1 MCLSYVNL
9 NAFML
14 KIKYLHN
21 IWTTLNGKIDY
32 GCSSRK
38 ERFENSNVR
47 CNYSYK
53 LFEHWDCKFISI
65 IILWKICTN
74 TIKRENFWWNRWSK
88 NTSRYSRY
96 FINPYDLQNHWY
108 PIIWIFFCHVT
119 PEFRARIS
127 NQSHPRTTSGIVR
140 RPNNINRYSNIVSLI
155 QIIVDLYFSVL
166 FNQMTWNEVWH
177 LLVF

>member
-1 MCLSYVNL
+1 MSYVNL
-9 NAFML
+9 TAFML

-127 NQSHPRTTSGIVR
+127 MKICDEELELIELAPAVHETTYYLKRVI
-140 RPNNINRYSNIVSLI
+140 LI
-155 QIIVDLYFSVL
+155 
-166 FNQMTWNEVWH
+166 TK
-177 LLVF
+177 LVMN